1 MKFNKNIGLLTLRG
15 DRFTKPEYAKH
26 LAGLSKAYGFEAKN
40 RKWGIAKDGCFVVD
54 LRVYSSFFLFI
65 LFSVIAKEV
74 GIREDRERAMELMRQ
89 IYQAEVK
96 KFPNFEASV
105 DGLKNLLLSHSHKY
119 KLSEI
124 VDFLEKTIQ
133 LTGYCTNLLLFFLKA
148 VEQGNL
154 SGKPYER
161 LYLRFFEELE
171 ELKKKGYLNENYTFK
186 GSLVKF
192 LDYIKK
198 LIWAKIDKI
207 PTEDILQH
215 KPIRVCLACGGTF
228 MPNRNRVFCNNESCQ
243 KARNTI
249 KAKIQ
254 HYNKKKQHKKAI
266 KNYLIMR
273 KEYPKLSLSEQKK
286 TREQIIKQFN
296 MLFPKDF
303 VMSKQTTQDK

>member
-15 DRFTKPEYAKH
+15 ERFTKPEHAKH
-26 LAGLSKAYGFEAKN
+26 LVGLSKAYGFTLKSS
-40 RKWGIAKDGCFVVD
+40 KGGVAKDGCFVID

-74 GIREDRERAMELMRQ
+74 RIKEDRERAMELMKQ

-96 KFPNFEASV
+96 KIPDFEASV
-105 DGLKNLLLSHSHKY
+105 DGLKNLLLNHSHKY

-124 VDFLEKTIQ
+124 VDFLERTIQ

-154 SGKPYER
+154 SGEPYER

-171 ELKKKGYLNENYTFK
+171 ELKKKGYLNEDYTFK

-198 LIWAKIDKI
+198 LIWAKIEKI

-215 KPIRVCLACGGTF
+215 KSIRVCLACGGTF
-228 MPNRNRVFCNNESCQ
+228 MPNRNRVFCNKESCQ
-243 KARNTI
+243 KARDTI

-254 HYNKKKQHKKAI
+254 HYNKKKQCKKTI
-266 KNYLIMR
+266 KSYLSMR

-286 TREQIIKQFN
+286 TREQIIKQFY

-303 VMSKQTTQDK
+303 VLSKQIT